1 MAKPSLTFLQFLEG
15 TILVGVVIFLII
27 AARNIIIKLLQE
39 RRERAEREGK
49 SLLNEEG
56 TKKLENDLLQAKSDL
71 PALVEVEEITDIAEH
86 ASDFGPVEEIT
97 LGSVPSAEETPDNK
111 GVVEVKITAEKNN
124 AKTPSKEEA
133 TRSSI
138 LERRYHTIFYI
149 NPAPIMIINHKQK
162 VVELNR
168 KMQSFVQKDKKS
180 LMGAELKELIY
191 QEDHALLRGLTPEKL
206 VKKPTNF
213 SIDVRLLPI
222 ADSPFWV
229 KVFPQV
235 IPYESTTRP
244 HILLLFQDIRDAKT
258 LAERVAFHSQY
269 DELTLL
275 HNREG
280 LETYLA
286 QTLDI
291 TSDKY
296 GQVALIYID
305 IDQMK
310 VVNDTCGHIAGDK
323 LLQQL
328 VAVIGE
334 AASDCHFFARI
345 GGDEFALVKTNSS
358 EDEAKALAE
367 SIRSAAEDL
376 NFEWEGQRYRQSLSV
391 GVALSSHELDSVV
404 DLIGAADSS
413 CYAAKEQGKNR
424 VMMYTG
430 GLDTQTMNHRDM
442 QWVSRLQKAIQD
454 GAFELYFQPIERLK
468 KGDKRHVH
476 YELLIRYV
484 DDKGQHILPQHFLPA
499 VEKFGLS
506 EQVDLW
512 VLTTALDYLDRHP
525 EHTKILDCCSINL
538 TSQSIANP
546 RIRSAIL
553 QVVKSYSFPL
563 NKVCFEITESSAIKN
578 LEDAQDFVNE
588 LKKLGCHLA
597 LDDFGTGFSSFG
609 YLKHLEVDYIK
620 IDGSFVRDITSDRFD
635 RAMVSA
641 INNIGKEM
649 NISIIAEYAGNANI
663 LKLLRHLEVDYAQG
677 NAIAYPLP
685 IYTLESYYQE

>member
-1 MAKPSLTFLQFLEG
+1 MARPSLSFAHFLEG
-15 TILVGVVIFLII
+15 TLLVGIVIFLII
-27 AARNIIIKLLQE
+27 AIRNITIKVMQN
-39 RRERAEREGK
+39 RRERAEREEK
-49 SLLNEEG
+49 SLLNKEG
-56 TKKLENDLLQAKSDL
+56 RRKLENDLLQAKSDL
-71 PALVEVEEITDIAEH
+71 PDLVEVEEIHDIAEH
-86 ASDFGPVEEIT
+86 ADEIGEVVEIT
-97 LGSVPSAEETPDNK
+97 IEDTPL
-111 GVVEVKITAEKNN
+111 VQ
-124 AKTPSKEEA
+124 PPKEEA
-133 TRSSI
+133 ITDAKTEEKTTSRSSI

-149 NPAPIMIINHKQK
+149 NPAPILIINHKQK

-168 KMQSFVQKDKKS
+168 RMQTFLQKDKKTLIGS
-180 LMGAELKELIY
+180 ELSEFIY
-191 QEDHALLRGLTPEKL
+191 KEDHALLRGLTPEKL

-229 KVFPQV
+229 KVYPQV
-235 IPYESTTRP
+235 IPFESTTQP
-244 HILLLFQDIRDAKT
+244 HILLLFQDIRDAKH

-269 DELTLL
+269 DELTMLN
-275 HNREG
+275 NREG

-286 QTLDI
+286 QTLDV

-310 VVNDTCGHIAGDK
+310 VVNDTCGHIAGDQ

-328 VAVIGE
+328 VAVIGD
-334 AASDCHFFARI
+334 AAKECHYFARI

-358 EDEAKALAE
+358 EDEAKSLAE

-391 GVALSSHELDSVV
+391 GVALSSADLDSVV

-424 VMMYTG
+424 VVMYNG
-430 GLDTQTMNHRDM
+430 GLDAQTLSHRDM

-538 TSQSIANP
+538 TSQSISNP

-553 QVVKSYSFPL
+553 QVVQSYSFPL
-563 NKVCFEITESSAIKN
+563 NKICFEITESSAIQN